1 MIKKNYGYLKEYLFG
16 SKKGGESLLLDPY
29 GSQKTTISQA
39 YGQKVGKT
47 MDAMEDIGGGTDGID
62 GLASED
68 GGGEQGDCELELEL
82 CINIINFL
90 KYLCEGQNANCKTV
104 KKFLFDQDK
113 DESTSSK
120 DPLSS
125 KVNFVRLAVI
135 LFGSFVKFFNVKT
148 AELGIALLDF
158 LYEVVRGPLLVT
170 QFDCVKSEIFM
181 YCKD

>member
-1 MIKKNYGYLKEYLFG
+1 MIKKNYAYLKEYLFG
-16 SKKGGESLLLDPY
+16 SKKGGESLVLDPY
-29 GSQKTTISQA
+29 GRQKTTMSPA
-39 YGQKVGKT
+39 FDQKVSHT
-47 MDAMEDIGGGTDGID
+47 MDAMEDIGAGSDRID
-62 GLASED
+62 GFGSQD
-68 GGGEQGDCELELEL
+68 GGGEHGDCELELEL

-104 KKFLFDQDK
+104 KKFLFHQDK

-125 KVNFVRLAVI
+125 NVNFVRLAVI

-170 QFDCVKSEIFM
+170 QFDCVKSEIFI